1 MIRKAT
7 QNDIAAV
14 AAIYEAIHTEEEQGR
29 CTTGW
34 LRGIYPTAA
43 TAEASLV
50 KGELFVMEDGGRIV
64 AAARINQEQ
73 SEEYAL
79 AKWEYP
85 AKDSQVMVLHT
96 LVVLPEC
103 SGRGYGRQFVF
114 FYEDHARAQGCEFLR
129 MDTNARNLAAR
140 RLYSKLGYR
149 EIGIVPCN
157 FNGIPGVQLVCLEK
171 KL

>member
-7 QNDIAAV
+7 QNDIASV
-14 AAIYEAIHTEEEQGR
+14 AAIYEAIHSEEEQGR

-43 TAEASLV
+43 TAEASLA
-50 KGELFVMEDGGRIV
+50 KGDLFVMEDGGRIV

-73 SEEYAL
+73 GEEYAL
-79 AKWEYP
+79 ANWEYP
-85 AKDSQVMVLHT
+85 AGDAQVMVLHT

-103 SGRGYGRQFVF
+103 SGRGYGRQFVT
-114 FYEDHARAQGCEFLR
+114 FYEDHACKQGCKYLR
-129 MDTNARNLAAR
+129 MDTNARNLTAR
-140 RLYSKLGYR
+140 RLYQKLGYK
-149 EIGIVPCN
+149 EIGVVPCN